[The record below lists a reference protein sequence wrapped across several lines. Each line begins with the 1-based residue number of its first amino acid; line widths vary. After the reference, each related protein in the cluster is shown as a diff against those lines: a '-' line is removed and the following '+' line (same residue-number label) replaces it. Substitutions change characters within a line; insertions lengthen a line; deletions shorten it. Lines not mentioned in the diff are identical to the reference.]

1 MASNNYTC
9 DKLLTFNDVVTV
21 VNKYKESK
29 TWHQKIAEIF
39 TGYSQM
45 KMQMRQTRSFSWY
58 PLNQ

>member
-29 TWHQKIAEIF
+29 TWHQKITEIF

-45 KMQMRQTRSFSWY
+45 KMQMR
-58 PLNQ
+58 